1 MVVRPYFDF
10 TSSSNVSLIPSK
22 NLDMILYIMLIG
34 RKKPTYQIY
43 LSLYQ
48 KTFWSKIDPHD
59 CVTKMTMWCRRQVY
73 FHQRLLSSSAGPM
86 YNSPTP
92 LTIEFQK
99 NRTGRLLD
107 I

>member
-48 KTFWSKIDPHD
+48 KTF
-59 CVTKMTMWCRRQVY
+59 
-73 FHQRLLSSSAGPM
+73 
-86 YNSPTP
+86 
-92 LTIEFQK
+92 
-99 NRTGRLLD
+99 
-107 I
+107 